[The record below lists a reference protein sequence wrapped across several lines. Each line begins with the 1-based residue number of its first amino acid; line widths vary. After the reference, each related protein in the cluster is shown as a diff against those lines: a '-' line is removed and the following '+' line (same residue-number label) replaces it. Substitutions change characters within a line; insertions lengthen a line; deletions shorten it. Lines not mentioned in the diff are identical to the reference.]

1 MTSEIRDRQSNV
13 QIVEVGFKK
22 MEDAIGC
29 TAGNVKNIFV
39 GNAMQQISRT
49 IILDN
54 SAIYGL
60 AKINTCLPGF
70 KTKIRDFCFP

>member
-13 QIVEVGFKK
+13 QIVGVGFKK
-22 MEDAIGC
+22 MEDAIEC
-29 TAGNVKNIFV
+29 IVGNVKNIFV
-39 GNAMQQISRT
+39 ENVMQQISRT

>member
-13 QIVEVGFKK
+13 QIVGVGFKK
-22 MEDAIGC
+22 MEDAIEC
-29 TAGNVKNIFV
+29 IVGNVKNIFV

-60 AKINTCLPGF
+60 AKINT
-70 KTKIRDFCFP
+70 